1 MKKTLFLAVAAVTA
15 LFSACSSDELAS
27 SANDS
32 NVVNVSFSANFDQ
45 VMPTRSVSGD
55 TDGTQATTLYVAVY
69 NANKE
74 LIKPIS
80 KIGVEGSEGT
90 VPVSGKAA
98 TVNFQLVKGQTYSF
112 AFWAQNS
119 SATALAFDAEN
130 KKVTIN
136 YGKAN
141 DETLDA
147 FTAHVNNLKVT
158 GAIQQSVTLKRPW
171 AQVNFGATQADVKAA
186 HLAGIDIKK
195 TKVTVNNVFKT
206 LNLLDGTVADPE
218 TADFELALNAIPAGQ
233 NQIAV
238 DVDGTNTQNYGKLT
252 VNATDY
258 AYMGL
263 NYLLVGGENDTQS
276 LIKADLSL
284 YKDGDDTNPVNT
296 LAFSNVPVQRNY
308 RTNIVGNLLTSQT
321 QFSIT
326 IDPNYEEPDYVVSI
340 ADQAALDATIDAI
353 NKGTSAPT
361 AITLDPVI
369 DNATFDFSELES
381 TLENTPITIAANK
394 KVTIAK
400 LDAQKNNDMTPPLT
414 VGNGS
419 TVNIVDS
426 KLSSAGTNTSDV
438 RAVNVG
444 NNAVVHISGTTID
457 GGSAA
462 YSRGL
467 NLIGTGSTVI
477 IDSDSD
483 VKGTYAINLPSAA
496 TNNTVVINGATI
508 EGWAVLNIW
517 NSGNT
522 FEFNNCTLN
531 STNDKTY
538 NAEGWNNFCAFKF
551 NTGASNNTVT
561 VNDCVIT
568 VTATTGNKQYLC
580 YFTEPTGNTINFNG
594 NTSINGT
601 NTNTF
606 DTETN
611 CWYMNSGSAGFT
623 LTYAPSVTFSG
634 DWAGTDG
641 KNIDRY

>member
-15 LFSACSSDELAS
+15 LFSACSSDEVAS

-55 TDGTQATTLYVAVY
+55 TDGSQATTLYVAVY

-233 NQIAV
+233 HQIAV

-308 RTNIVGNLLTSQT
+308 RTNIVGNLLTSQV
-321 QFSIT
+321 QF
-326 IDPNYEEPDYVVSI
+326 
-340 ADQAALDATIDAI
+340 
-353 NKGTSAPT
+353 
-361 AITLDPVI
+361 
-369 DNATFDFSELES
+369 
-381 TLENTPITIAANK
+381 
-394 KVTIAK
+394 
-400 LDAQKNNDMTPPLT
+400 
-414 VGNGS
+414 
-419 TVNIVDS
+419 
-426 KLSSAGTNTSDV
+426 
-438 RAVNVG
+438 NV
-444 NNAVVHISGTTID
+444 TID
-457 GGSAA
+457 GNYDNESNIEIVTTVDSRGNQITESKTEDGKVVAVDAEVKTEDVLADVLQNSSEDLENISVTLQEDNMEIDFGARNNWGGENTENIVIDGNGKTVVLGGTDSDWSSIGSKSGTVTIKNATVVFKRVNGGNNSWNNHALNFTGKVIAENVTFTNSVSVGGDAAFTNCSFQEADAFYTLIIKANVNNVVVKGCTFEATNGGRGIKFMDQYIDESERVQGSLTISDCTFKTAKKAAILVTNTKGAKITASNLNITEVTEDNVNAVWNDEDRVAA
-462 YSRGL
+462 YDL
-467 NLIGTGSTVI
+467 VV
-477 IDSDSD
+477 
-483 VKGTYAINLPSAA
+483 VKG
-496 TNNTVVINGATI
+496 
-508 EGWAVLNIW
+508 
-517 NSGNT
+517 
-522 FEFNNCTLN
+522 CT
-531 STNDKTY
+531 K
-538 NAEGWNNFCAFKF
+538 
-551 NTGASNNTVT
+551 
-561 VNDCVIT
+561 
-568 VTATTGNKQYLC
+568 KQ
-580 YFTEPTGNTINFNG
+580 E
-594 NTSINGT
+594 
-601 NTNTF
+601 
-606 DTETN
+606 
-611 CWYMNSGSAGFT
+611 
-623 LTYAPSVTFSG
+623 
-634 DWAGTDG
+634 
-641 KNIDRY
+641 

>member
-1 MKKTLFLAVAAVTA
+1 M
-15 LFSACSSDELAS
+15 
-27 SANDS
+27 
-32 NVVNVSFSANFDQ
+32 
-45 VMPTRSVSGD
+45 
-55 TDGTQATTLYVAVY
+55 
-69 NANKE
+69 
-74 LIKPIS
+74 
-80 KIGVEGSEGT
+80 
-90 VPVSGKAA
+90 
-98 TVNFQLVKGQTYSF
+98 
-112 AFWAQNS
+112 
-119 SATALAFDAEN
+119 
-130 KKVTIN
+130 
-136 YGKAN
+136 
-141 DETLDA
+141 
-147 FTAHVNNLKVT
+147 
-158 GAIQQSVTLKRPW
+158 
-171 AQVNFGATQADVKAA
+171 
-186 HLAGIDIKK
+186 
-195 TKVTVNNVFKT
+195 
-206 LNLLDGTVADPE
+206 
-218 TADFELALNAIPAGQ
+218 
-233 NQIAV
+233 
-238 DVDGTNTQNYGKLT
+238 
-252 VNATDY
+252 
-258 AYMGL
+258 
-263 NYLLVGGENDTQS
+263 
-276 LIKADLSL
+276 
-284 YKDGDDTNPVNT
+284 
-296 LAFSNVPVQRNY
+296 
-308 RTNIVGNLLTSQT
+308 GNLLTSQT